1 GLPVVYNT
9 FFAYDEVAHHSGIDR
24 EDAFKVLRTLDRVFA
39 YLERIARDAPRPYE
53 FVVLSDHGQSMGATF
68 LQRSGHTLAEVVD
81 GLIDPAQR
89 VSGFLEFEEEI
100 QNLNAAVATAL
111 QGDGS
116 TARLLR
122 RLTRANQ
129 RQRLAGLAGADQ
141 QTRAAASDVVVVASG
156 NLGLISFPRW
166 PQRMTY
172 EEIVDAFP
180 RLLPGLVAHPNISF
194 VMVHSATEGP
204 IVFGAKGI
212 RYLDGDRVDGVDPL
226 AIFEPNAARH
236 LQRQDTFPNCPDILV
251 MGYYDPKTHET
262 AAFEELV
269 GNHGGLGGPQ
279 TEPFVFHPDW
289 LHPGPEPIVGAGALS
304 QLLRRWID
312 ETQPSTVAAAKHAE
326 AASVAAPSE
335 S

>member
-1 GLPVVYNT
+1 L
-9 FFAYDEVAHHSGIDR
+9 
-24 EDAFKVLRTLDRVFA
+24 
-39 YLERIARDAPRPYE
+39 
-53 FVVLSDHGQSMGATF
+53 M
-68 LQRSGHTLAEVVD
+68 
-81 GLIDPAQR
+81 
-89 VSGFLEFEEEI
+89 
-100 QNLNAAVATAL
+100 
-111 QGDGS
+111 
-116 TARLLR
+116 
-122 RLTRANQ
+122 RANQ
-129 RQRLAGLAGADQ
+129 RERLSGLAASPEE

-194 VMVHSATEGP
+194 VAVRSATEGP
-204 IVFGAKGI
+204 IVLGAQGI
-212 RYLDGDRVDGVDPL
+212 RYLDDDRVDGVDPL

-236 LQRQDTFPNCPDILV
+236 LRRHDAFPNCPDILV
-251 MGYYDPKTHET
+251 MGYYNPETEET

-304 QLLRRWID
+304 ALFRRWIAQ
-312 ETQPSTVAAAKHAE
+312 TQPSTLEMAKHAD
-326 AASVAAPSE
+326 AAHVAAPADA
-335 S
+335 